1 MFIPSGWW
9 HAVLNTEEPSVAV
22 TQNYVDYH
30 ALPYVRRELER
41 DADDDETHPRW
52 TQVGTLGWRNSAKCL
67 AELGRLEGTPQ
78 SPSGPHGAV
87 ANVLAKETGQEVRGR
102 GALRPVADPRAE
114 RLRALLL
121 WLDGK

>member
-22 TQNYVDYH
+22 TQNYVDDH
-30 ALPYVRRELER
+30 ALMYVRRELER

-67 AELGRLEGTPQ
+67 AELGRVEGAQ
-78 SPSGPHGAV
+78 SFGGSPNGSV
-87 ANVLAKETGQEVRGR
+87 AQGKGREVRGR
-102 GALRPVADPRAE
+102 GALRPAADPRTE
-114 RLRALLL
+114 RLRALLS